1 MAEIDLRSADYT
13 ENKQIPNGLP
23 GEVMRKSMENKNI
36 LTRKGSLYVGTGTV
50 DEVKILG
57 DNYLIAQTGEL
68 LPGSNNAVLVADST
82 QPMGLSYKNVEDII
96 GGVVRYDISQGLNV
110 SQKTQARTNIG
121 AAKEFT
127 AGTGLAFTNNSLSLK
142 VATKSAIGGVK
153 IGDGLNVNSNNSL
166 YLKTATTS
174 TIGGVKI
181 GDGLSVGTDGVLSL
195 PVSANG
201 DLGGIKVSVV
211 SSLPTTLADDVFY
224 FVTT

>member
-1 MAEIDLRSADYT
+1 MAEIDLINNGR
-13 ENKQIPNGLP
+13 IPNGLP

-36 LTRKGSLYVGTGTV
+36 LTKKGSLYVGTGAADTV
-50 DEVKILG
+50 EILG
-57 DNYLIAQTGEL
+57 NNYSIAQTGEL
-68 LPGSNNAVLVADST
+68 IPGSDNAVLVADSNST
-82 QPMGLSYKNVEDII
+82 TGLSYKNVEDII
-96 GGVVRYDISQGLNV
+96 GGVVRYDTPQNLKVNH
-110 SQKTQARTNIG
+110 KTQARTNIG

-127 AGTGLAFTNNSLSLK
+127 AGKGLAFGTNNSLSLK
-142 VATKSAIGGVK
+142 VAT
-153 IGDGLNVNSNNSL
+153 GLEFNSDDFLSL
-166 YLKTATTS
+166 KVATTS

-181 GDGLSVGTDGVLSL
+181 GNGLNVTPSGVLSL